1 MSKLRKYT
9 SLTLFVL
16 FALTIGLSIY
26 LNVKSENISNP
37 KWLKYSQFVK
47 TNGQTIGARIIS
59 ERKMKKWH
67 FNY

>member
-47 TNGQTIGARIIS
+47 TN
-59 ERKMKKWH
+59 
-67 FNY
+67 